1 MLGRT
6 DVSEWDLIIVG
17 GGPAG
22 LTSALYGA
30 RSGLSTLVLEQ
41 RTAGGYLVEIPLV
54 ENYPGFSEGVAGMD
68 LAARMTEQ
76 TKKAGA
82 ELHEIEVVES
92 IARKDRLFNVKT
104 DRAEYCCGA
113 LILATGT
120 VRRPLGVKG
129 EDEFKGRGVSYC
141 ALCDGAFFKGKRVAV
156 AGGGNSAAASALYLA
171 GIASQVYL
179 IHRRSEFRAEEAMV
193 KPVRGRGVQFLLNSE
208 ILELKGE
215 GKLRSIVI
223 RNKDSSQRSEI
234 EIDGLFVEAGEVPN
248 NKLAQGLEMKL
259 NEQGYILVDQFQAT
273 SVPGIFA
280 AGDIT
285 HCSTKQISTAV
296 GQGAVAATEAYCYL
310 RQPYYRRK

>member
-1 MLGRT
+1 MS
-6 DVSEWDLIIVG
+6 DWDLIVVG

-30 RSGLSTLVLEQ
+30 RGGLSTLVIEQ
-41 RTAGGYLVEIPLV
+41 RTAGGYLVEIPSV
-54 ENYPGFSEGVAGMD
+54 ENYPGFSQGVTGMD
-68 LAARMTEQ
+68 LAAQMAEQ

-82 ELHEIEVVES
+82 EIHEIEVVES
-92 IARKDRLFNVKT
+92 IAGKDQLFNVKT
-104 DRAEYCCGA
+104 DRAEYSCKT

-129 EDEFKGRGVSYC
+129 EAEFKGRGVSYC

-156 AGGGNSAAASALYLA
+156 AGGGNSAAASTLYLA
-171 GIASQVYL
+171 GIAGQVYL
-179 IHRRSEFRAEEAMV
+179 IHRRSELRAEEAMV
-193 KPVRGRGVQFLLNSE
+193 KPIRGKNAEFLLNTE

-215 GKLRSIVI
+215 GKLRSILI
-223 RNKDSSQRSEI
+223 RNKDNGQCSEI

-248 NKLAQGLEMKL
+248 NKLAQGLQIEL
-259 NEQGYILVDQFQAT
+259 NEQGYIVVDGLQAT
-273 SVPGIFA
+273 NVPGIFS

-285 HCSTKQISTAV
+285 NCSTKQISTAV

-310 RQPYYRRK
+310 RQPYYKRK